1 MENKEELYNKCLSIL
16 KIIYIVSKSEDDLID
31 ILDYL
36 IYIIEKENVKSN
48 LNNFNSTIELDII
61 ENPIILKPIVREVYF
76 NSDSD

>member
-76 NSDSD
+76 NPDSD